1 MRTGLEVGSA
11 GAVLGQAPGQLRA
24 PEDLIAG
31 LFEAAESAEDL
42 IAGLFEAAQSP
53 RQGREFFFEKI
64 FG

>member
-1 MRTGLEVGSA
+1 M
-11 GAVLGQAPGQLRA
+11 LGQYPGQLRGPETLIGKLRA